1 MHYFSSHSNGFA
13 GPSICIADG
22 IVERYDHIR
31 SHYASWGL
39 SPCVPY
45 VIVDLVCSL
54 SSMPGMVLFFGMFSG
69 LEGRQFLV
77 RKHHLLTPNITLGN
91 HWLSIKSRLPGL
103 LDNHYGPAQ
112 WDSRHVIS
120 VTKLIHVSGVIM
132 RIQSLQLHVMW
143 YSCLFLNIILLE
155 GVSPN
160 IDYSH

>member
-1 MHYFSSHSNGFA
+1 MHYFSSHSNGIA

-77 RKHHLLTPNITLGN
+77 RRARLLTANIGQPLIVNKILTSWSAGQPL
-91 HWLSIKSRLPGL
+91 WTCAVRLS
-103 LDNHYGPAQ
+103 
-112 WDSRHVIS
+112 SRHI
-120 VTKLIHVSGVIM
+120 
-132 RIQSLQLHVMW
+132 R
-143 YSCLFLNIILLE
+143 N
-155 GVSPN
+155 
-160 IDYSH
+160 